1 MILEPKILVF
11 VKKILVF
18 VKKTSLVLLKVI
30 DIQNGLLFYHKL
42 VHYEYTEVI
51 LFFFCKILLKLHST
65 W

>member
-1 MILEPKILVF
+1 MILELKILVF
-11 VKKILVF
+11 VKKNISVC
-18 VKKTSLVLLKVI
+18 KKNSLVLLKVI

-51 LFFFCKILLKLHST
+51 LFFFCKIYLKLHST